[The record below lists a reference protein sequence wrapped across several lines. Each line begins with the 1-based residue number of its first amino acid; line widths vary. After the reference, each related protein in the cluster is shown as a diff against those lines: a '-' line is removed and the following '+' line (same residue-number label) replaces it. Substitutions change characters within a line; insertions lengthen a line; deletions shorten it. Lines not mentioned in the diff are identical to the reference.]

1 MSLVLYAR
9 LGYGEPA
16 IFQKTW
22 LGGVKTM
29 QGLSIIVVSTIDSS
43 LFHQKALALGE
54 KLRLPTALRLE
65 NCSSLLALAFTPDG
79 LQLLHRPLAAKP
91 FKPLLSI
98 DFVGGKNGYR
108 LARERTI
115 KQPLAR
121 AVGIKAGYR
130 PKVLDATGGLGG
142 DALVLANLG
151 CQVTLCERSP
161 VLVALLEDALDR
173 AIRVGSSAAARLR
186 LLPVDSRHHLL
197 ENPGR
202 YDSVYLDPMYPT
214 REHSA
219 LNRQSMRAIR
229 MLVGDDDDSGQ
240 LLAVARDAAKQRV
253 AVKRPHPSPYLAG
266 ALPSHS
272 VSMKNSR
279 FDIYLREGKAESHL

>member
-1 MSLVLYAR
+1 
-9 LGYGEPA
+9 
-16 IFQKTW
+16 
-22 LGGVKTM
+22 M

-54 KLRLPTALRLE
+54 KLGLPTADLAK
-65 NCSSLLALAFTPDG
+65 NCDSLLALAFTPDG
-79 LQLLHRPLAAKP
+79 LQLLHRPLATKP

-98 DFVGGKNGYR
+98 DWLGGKNGYR

-121 AVGIKAGYR
+121 AAGIKAGYR
-130 PKVLDATGGLGG
+130 PLVLDATGGLGG

-161 VLVALLEDALDR
+161 ILAALLEDAQER
-173 AIRVGSSAAARLR
+173 AMRVGSPAAARIR
-186 LLPVDSRHHLL
+186 LLPVDSRRHLQ
-197 ENPGR
+197 ENLGS

-240 LLAVARDAAKQRV
+240 LLAVARLAARQRV

-266 ALPSHS
+266 TLPSHS
-272 VSMKNSR
+272 IHMKNSR
-279 FDIYLREGKAESHL
+279 FDIYLREGQADSHL